1 MAHTV
6 YETSGHLM
14 LEINMKRLTYLAP
27 AARFASRPEPGGEM
41 GGWTR
46 GTKGRREESRQ
57 GGGSEAGKEGG
68 SEAERTKEEGKEGG
82 REVRLFK
89 RS

>member
-1 MAHTV
+1 
-6 YETSGHLM
+6 M

-57 GGGSEAGKEGG
+57 GGGSEAGKDGG
-68 SEAERTKEEGKEGG
+68 IEAERTKEEENAGGNEVGRRKEERVGP
-82 REVRLFK
+82 LILY
-89 RS
+89 